1 MSRGRRPVEEKLH
14 SFSKAYEDEEG
25 GKKKREEIDNYE
37 ERLHAVEKSG
47 ASIYKYLIQVCKK
60 KKLKKPSCL
69 YTTYYCSLCF

>member
-1 MSRGRRPVEEKLH
+1 MEEKLH

-47 ASIYKYLIQVCKK
+47 ASIYKYLIQVCKRRSSK
-60 KKLKKPSCL
+60 NRLVSTLLLLSLFLKVS
-69 YTTYYCSLCF
+69 T